1 VFLTAE
7 EEAVL
12 NGECG
17 EGLGIAMSVL
27 AKLGDIY
34 KADRMVKVESVH
46 IDGAAYG
53 WISDAGLEL
62 VEKFCSAGATFRVP
76 TTLNP
81 ASIDFNMWRE
91 LQIPASI
98 AAKQFRLAR
107 AFKRMGAV
115 PTWTCAPYQ
124 YGANLRCGQNIA
136 WGESNA
142 VAFANTVV
150 GARTEKLGDLA
161 DVCAGLLGKYPEFGL
176 YLDKNRRAQIL
187 FKINGLDTDSFTC
200 TDYGVLGF
208 FIGSTAGALVP
219 VVTGVP
225 SNVTPDQLKAFC
237 TAAAVGGSVSLC
249 HICGVTPGTRTVAEA
264 CGGTKP
270 EEKISIGLD
279 ELNEAREKLNTLQD
293 GQPEVIC
300 VGCPHC
306 SVEELMK
313 TAHIIRGKKVKKDTR
328 LLVFTSRIGKTL
340 AREMGLID
348 VIEAAGGKVIA
359 DTCWN
364 FIPFERQQAVMTD
377 SVKLAWVSLHKFAD
391 VMLKSTEECIETA
404 VGTRS

>member
-1 VFLTAE
+1 MFLTAE

-12 NGECG
+12 DGEYG
-17 EGLGIAMSVL
+17 EGLRIAMSVL

-34 KADRMVKVESVH
+34 KADRMVKVENVH

-53 WISDAGLEL
+53 WISEAGLEL
-62 VEKFCSAGATFRVP
+62 VEKLCSAGATFRVP

-81 ASIDFNMWRE
+81 SSIDFTIWRE
-91 LQIPASI
+91 LQMPASV

-107 AFKRMGAV
+107 AFRRMGAI

-124 YGANLRCGQNIA
+124 YGANLRFGQNIA

-142 VAFANTVV
+142 VTFANTVV

-161 DVCAGLLGKYPEFGL
+161 DICAGLLGKYPEFGL
-176 YLDKNRRAQIL
+176 YRDENRRAQIL
-187 FKINGLDTDSFTC
+187 FEINGLDTDSFTC

-208 FIGSTAGALVP
+208 FIGSTAGARVP
-219 VVTGVP
+219 VVTGIAG
-225 SNVTPDQLKAFC
+225 NVTPDQLKAFC

-249 HICGVTPGTRTVAEA
+249 HICGVTPGIRSIAEA

-270 EEKISIGLD
+270 VEKISIGPDELD
-279 ELNEAREKLNTLQD
+279 ETREKLNTLQD

-306 SVEELMK
+306 SVEELVK
-313 TAHIIRGKKVKKDTR
+313 IAQIIRGKKVKKDIR

-340 AREMGLID
+340 ARKMGLID

-364 FIPFERQQAVMTD
+364 FVPFERQQTIMTD
-377 SVKLAWVSLHKFAD
+377 SVKLAWVSLHKFTD
-391 VMLKSTEECIETA
+391 VILKSTEECIKTA
-404 VGTRS
+404 VGTRR